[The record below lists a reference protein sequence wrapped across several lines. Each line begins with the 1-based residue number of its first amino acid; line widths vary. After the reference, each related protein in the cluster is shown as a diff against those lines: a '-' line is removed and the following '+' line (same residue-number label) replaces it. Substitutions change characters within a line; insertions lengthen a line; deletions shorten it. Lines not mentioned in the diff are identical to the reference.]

1 MTRPA
6 LEILPSDACSSSGKM
21 LGYPSS
27 IFFCLQC
34 FCQTTEPPV
43 GFFNA
48 APEAAKA
55 AVSAMADPLGLSEQ
69 LTLRPE
75 TDTSRPKPEVKA
87 EPNVGFLGA
96 APMSTKAVVS
106 TSSDPLGL
114 SENLELQPQRGF
126 RLPTKES
133 KEKKLKARDTDKA
146 RDKDSEREKDRDK
159 STDKVKVEPPGFFG
173 VAPDAT
179 KSAASTSDPLG
190 LSENLEL
197 QPQRGF
203 RLPAKAKEKDAKEP
217 KEKDKDTKK
226 KKKKKKKDDES
237 ELEILGFSLY

>member
-1 MTRPA
+1 
-6 LEILPSDACSSSGKM
+6 
-21 LGYPSS
+21 
-27 IFFCLQC
+27 
-34 FCQTTEPPV
+34 
-43 GFFNA
+43 
-48 APEAAKA
+48 
-55 AVSAMADPLGLSEQ
+55 MADPLGLSEQ

-133 KEKKLKARDTDKA
+133 KEKKL
-146 RDKDSEREKDRDK
+146 
-159 STDKVKVEPPGFFG
+159 KVKVEPPGFFG